1 MSMLENFAQLLGRL
15 GADAEIRT
23 TNQGTKV
30 ANVRLAT
37 NEYFKNAK
45 GEWEETT
52 YWHNL
57 VFWGKHA
64 EKLSNSC
71 KKGTRLLVQGSFVY
85 QDYVD
90 SQGIKRQ
97 SCEIRVLQFMVITS
111 KKQVGAMVVSDE
123 DERL

>member
-1 MSMLENFAQLLGRL
+1 MSILVNSVQLLGRL
-15 GADAEIRT
+15 GADAEIKT

-30 ANVRLAT
+30 ANIRFAT

-64 EKLSNSC
+64 EKLSSTS
-71 KKGTRLLVQGSFVY
+71 KKGTRLLLQGSLAY
-85 QDYVD
+85 QEYVD
-90 SQGIKRQ
+90 THGIKRQ
-97 SCEIRVLQFMVITS
+97 SCEIRVLQFMVINSTHKAS
-111 KKQVGAMVVSDE
+111 SMALPDE
-123 DERL
+123 EEQL